1 MNPELT
7 QKIHALYAF
16 HVETQRRVEYEKLNL
31 TRLRSKMLTLE
42 AQKVL
47 LVKAVGLIDRCIE
60 IISCHG
66 IGKIESIVSG
76 GLQMV
81 LDDRTVSFILNKRET
96 ARGFSYEPLMRQ
108 GDFVGKP
115 ADCFGGG
122 AVNII
127 AFLLRIIFI
136 KRFKLA
142 KCIILDEAFNNV
154 SIEGG
159 HLARVSALLKTLCH
173 EHKFDILA
181 VTHQPVL
188 AQAADHVYRITAEE
202 QPRIVLETREEPN
215 GTQEQTAAAQTP

>member
-1 MNPELT
+1 MDATLARRVSAFHAAADRARQQLAYERQSLVRLGAKMAEAEK
-7 QKIHALYAF
+7 QKI
-16 HVETQRRVEYEKLNL
+16 Q
-31 TRLRSKMLTLE
+31 
-42 AQKVL
+42 
-47 LVKAVGLIDRCIE
+47 LVQAVGLIDRCIQ
-60 IISCHG
+60 IISAHG
-66 IGKIESIVSG
+66 ISKIESIVSG

-81 LDDRTVSFILNKRET
+81 LDDRTVSFVLNKKET

-202 QPRIVLETREEPN
+202 QPRIVLETREEPD